1 MPTLWI
7 RLLVFLCACRCMILL
22 VCVWGADDKTESKG
36 MVRIYKSIG
45 KWIYLSNPSRN
56 KKPMKRVQ
64 QKSTILEGIQSWT
77 NKAWPIVCPTT
88 RKPSFLFRNEFLLIF
103 QLPLPYITEK
113 QNHDILQCTTRSA
126 HSSLQHTLWHIKREA
141 FLAVLLSILCLL
153 IRLKIQ
159 YNKYYKVFNVA
170 NWITIMVSIKYY
182 MNWSWFLT
190 DEAPVSIWQTRDS
203 HQ

>member
-1 MPTLWI
+1 MIKLNPREWWESI
-7 RLLVFLCACRCMILL
+7 NLLGNGFIYRIQAEIKNQ
-22 VCVWGADDKTESKG
+22 WKEYSK
-36 MVRIYKSIG
+36 
-45 KWIYLSNPSRN
+45 N
-56 KKPMKRVQ
+56 Q
-64 QKSTILEGIQSWT
+64 QYWKVSMQSWT

-190 DEAPVSIWQTRDS
+190 DEAPVTIWQTRDS

>member
-1 MPTLWI
+1 MPTLGI
-7 RLLVFLCACRCMILL
+7 RLLVFLCVCRCMILL

-77 NKAWPIVCPTT
+77 NKAGPIVCPTT

-103 QLPLPYITEK
+103 QLPPPYITEK

-170 NWITIMVSIKYY
+170 NWITITVSIKYY
-182 MNWSWFLT
+182 MNWSWFLM
-190 DEAPVSIWQTRDS
+190 DEAPVTIWQTRDS